1 MSAKAKHI
9 PTRDPEILLLNKY
22 PREISAYVQKND
34 MNKNVQT
41 SIIQKKKNPKNLKT
55 IQMSVNRMNVIIYS
69 SIQQN
74 TMVVENNQ
82 YTAYN
87 HMDKP
92 HRCYIA

>member
-1 MSAKAKHI
+1 
-9 PTRDPEILLLNKY
+9 
-22 PREISAYVQKND
+22 

-74 TMVVENNQ
+74 TTVVENITTWINLTDVTLHERSQ
-82 YTAYN
+82 
-87 HMDKP
+87 K
-92 HRCYIA
+92 

>member
-1 MSAKAKHI
+1 MSKKWH
-9 PTRDPEILLLNKY
+9 E
-22 PREISAYVQKND
+22 QKCSD
-34 MNKNVQT
+34 QYY
-41 SIIQKKKNPKNLKT
+41 SKKKNPKNLKT

-92 HRCYIA
+92 HRCYIAWKKPEII